1 MKKLNLT
8 KEQIAAFFIII
19 LVCLFVFFLKKTY
32 DSNTLEMIQKLELV
46 NKRAEEERMVATLE
60 RDSAK
65 IKANILYSEVK
76 KLKEQDKQHELQI
89 KKLDNNYNNSLIIL
103 NKIKDEKNYIP
114 TNVSTDEQSKFISNF
129 KYKPY

>member
-8 KEQIAAFFIII
+8 KEQITAFFIVIVI
-19 LVCLFVFFLKKTY
+19 CLFVFFLKKTY

-46 NKRAEEERMVATLE
+46 NKNAEKERKIATAE
-60 RDSAK
+60 RDSAR
-65 IKANILYSEVK
+65 IKATALDIEVK
-76 KLKEQDKQHELQI
+76 KLKEQDREHELKI
-89 KKLDNNYNNSLIIL
+89 KKLDNSYNNSLIIL
-103 NKIKDEKNYIP
+103 NKLKDEKNYIP

>member
-1 MKKLNLT
+1 MKKLNLS

-46 NKRAEEERMVATLE
+46 NKKAEEERMVAALE